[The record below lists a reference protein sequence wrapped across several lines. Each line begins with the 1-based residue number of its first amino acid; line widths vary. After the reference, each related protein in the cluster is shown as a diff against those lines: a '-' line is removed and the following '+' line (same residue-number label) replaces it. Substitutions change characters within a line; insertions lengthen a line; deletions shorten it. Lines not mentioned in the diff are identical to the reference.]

1 MKKGSK
7 AKFHRVMVTILSGTI
22 ALGNPAATLADTVSG
37 IEREGDSESEKE
49 GKESSDSTSG
59 QENEGDAAEPKS
71 ESGTTD
77 PETEAPASDG
87 DSEGSGL
94 DPENE
99 NQSSAPMDNDTAEE
113 VPEENGADHA
123 EEKMTNADDYRE
135 KTTMTVDR
143 NGELQELNADSEASK
158 NIKEFMDAQN
168 VTSDFAVYGK
178 ELKETIGH
186 EDGNIAVEHLDASTC
201 VMNKENQYATNT
213 VGEKEQRE
221 VDIDYARNG
230 YSYIGS
236 ASEGVQITSCSNAGQ
251 WKKDGEEQQPQSNNS
266 KIVLGENASH
276 AVNEESGAANHFSAV
291 VIQDEMLNENGE
303 LRDEALKELTDSDNR
318 FKNLKDVMKFDENL
332 EKIGQAGQKLIDSMK
347 EESSAEDDL
356 TKLRK
361 TAELLDDKE
370 KLDNDSILAVTV
382 GAGFLACG
390 GSAEKTNVIKETLNS
405 LITKND
411 NLVNILIN
419 VVIDARDVIVDSQN
433 NTRVLDLSHGG
444 EINRFQGY
452 DGRAAC
458 LTWNFGSFDGVL
470 KLNLWSGNI
479 LAPLAQVEA
488 GGDVQSGRI
497 VGSTIKHTGEVH
509 MAVKGTEIEVPEEPI
524 IPEIPEEP
532 TTPSEEPTT
541 PSEEP
546 TTPSEE
552 PTAPSEDPTTPSED
566 PTTPSEEPTTPSEEP
581 TTPSEEPTTPS
592 EEPTTPSEEP
602 TTPSE
607 EPTTPGEE
615 PTTPSEKPMI
625 PAVPQ
630 DHSHGGSGGGGSHSS
645 GSHSTGKTVIP
656 FIPMSAPAADP
667 EETPVMDRHV
677 PEIPEVFTPAVPE
690 EPVRAAAPQTGDE
703 SRADLWLLAG
713 LVDAVLLGG
722 YYAAKRK
729 RKA

>member
-1 MKKGSK
+1 MKKSGK
-7 AKFHRVMVTILSGTI
+7 AKFHRVMVSILSGTL
-22 ALGNPAATLADTVSG
+22 ALGNPAVTLADTASG
-37 IEREGDSESEKE
+37 MEREGGAASETEDM
-49 GKESSDSTSG
+49 ESSNSISG
-59 QENEGDAAEPKS
+59 QDTAEDAKEPS
-71 ESGTTD
+71 AESGKTD
-77 PETEAPASDG
+77 PETE
-87 DSEGSGL
+87 
-94 DPENE
+94 
-99 NQSSAPMDNDTAEE
+99 SSATDGESDHNPDEA
-113 VPEENGADHA
+113 NGNRSSDSGDDAKAGETTEQTGEDHA
-123 EEKMTNADDYRE
+123 EKKMTNADDYRE
-135 KTTMTVDR
+135 KTTMTIDKD
-143 NGELQELNADSEASK
+143 GELRELDSNSK
-158 NIKEFMDAQN
+158 ESENIREFMNAQN

-178 ELKETIGH
+178 ELKGTIGH

-201 VMNKENQYATNT
+201 VMNKEGQYAANT

-347 EESSAEDDL
+347 EESSAEEDL

-361 TAELLDDKE
+361 TAELLEDKE
-370 KLDNDSILAVTV
+370 RLGNDSILAVTV

-405 LITKND
+405 LIKKND

-433 NTRVLDLSHGG
+433 NTKVLDLSHGG

-509 MAVKGTEIEVPEEPI
+509 MAVKGTETELPEEPI
-524 IPEIPEEP
+524 VPEMPEEP
-532 TTPSEEPTT
+532 VVPSEAPEAPSEEPVDPSEDPVDPSEEPTYPSEDPVDPSEDPT
-541 PSEEP
+541 VPSEEP
-546 TTPSEE
+546 TVPSEE
-552 PTAPSEDPTTPSED
+552 PTLPSEEPVAPSEDPVD
-566 PTTPSEEPTTPSEEP
+566 PSEEPTVPSEEPVVPSEDPVDPSEEP
-581 TTPSEEPTTPS
+581 TV
-592 EEPTTPSEEP
+592 
-602 TTPSE
+602 
-607 EPTTPGEE
+607 
-615 PTTPSEKPMI
+615 PSEKPVT

-630 DHSHGGSGGGGSHSS
+630 EYPHGGSA
-645 GSHSTGKTVIP
+645 TAEVLTATAVIR
-656 FIPMSAPAADP
+656 P
-667 EETPVMDRHV
+667 E
-677 PEIPEVFTPAVPE
+677 
-690 EPVRAAAPQTGDE
+690 
-703 SRADLWLLAG
+703 
-713 LVDAVLLGG
+713 
-722 YYAAKRK
+722 KR
-729 RKA
+729 